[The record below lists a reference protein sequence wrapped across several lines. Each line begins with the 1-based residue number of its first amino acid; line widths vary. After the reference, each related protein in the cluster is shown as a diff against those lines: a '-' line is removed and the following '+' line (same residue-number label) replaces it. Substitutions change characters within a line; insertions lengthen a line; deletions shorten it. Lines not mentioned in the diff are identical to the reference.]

1 MTCYSSF
8 RGMVQDWFC
17 LRRYRVEAH
26 SRFAHVGDRNIFN
39 DGIEMTAV
47 QITQQGETGNA
58 AAQVRRGSPAM
69 LEVWNG
75 LLRVTETGSVFV
87 SGLALTWLLHDELAL
102 GDTAS
107 YARASFLGMLVFGS
121 VSELAGS
128 YDSDVRFSLRIGWGR
143 IMSAW
148 LAAIVAMLALGFFLK
163 VSGDF
168 SRAWATG
175 WFATEVGVLCFIRAA
190 GTMWMRNLKSQGFFN
205 QRVAIFGAG
214 VQGNRLA
221 GYILGNNNLTIDL
234 VGFFD
239 ERPVSRLPKRSSNI
253 ALAGNLDALISNIRT
268 GDIDQVIV
276 ALPLSAE
283 DRLQEIVA
291 RLSMLPVLIRLAP
304 DLASFAF
311 AQRPVVML
319 GDLPVM
325 TLFERP
331 ISGIDRFTKKLED
344 MILATLILILVSPV
358 ILATSLAVILESHGP
373 VFFRQEREGYN
384 HRKFPIWK
392 FRSMYADLSQPND
405 IDQVK
410 RNDPRVTRVGRFI
423 RATSIDELPQLFNV
437 LRGEMSLVGPR
448 PHAASTRVGSQL
460 FTDAVAS
467 YAARHK
473 VKPGLTGWAQV
484 NGWRGE
490 TDTEQKLIKRL
501 EYDLFYIE
509 NWSVAFDL
517 YIIART
523 AATVLFS
530 RRAY

>member
-1 MTCYSSF
+1 MASTQIKQ
-8 RGMVQDWFC
+8 V
-17 LRRYRVEAH
+17 
-26 SRFAHVGDRNIFN
+26 SRMD
-39 DGIEMTAV
+39 T
-47 QITQQGETGNA
+47 A
-58 AAQVRRGSPAM
+58 AAQLRRGSPAM
-69 LEVWNG
+69 LDVWNG
-75 LLRVTETGSVFV
+75 MLRVTETGSVFV
-87 SGLALTWLLHDELAL
+87 TGMALTLLLHDNLAL
-102 GDTAS
+102 GAYGPYS
-107 YARASFLGMLVFGS
+107 RASLLGMLVFGV

-128 YDSDVRFSLRIGWGR
+128 YDSDVRFSLRVGWGR
-143 IMSAW
+143 IITAW
-148 LAAIVAMLALGFFLK
+148 LAATVAMLALAFFLK

-168 SRAWATG
+168 SRAWATA
-175 WFATEVGVLCFIRAA
+175 WFSAEATSLCLIRAA
-190 GTMWMRNLKSQGFFN
+190 GTVWMRNLKRQGFFN

-214 VQGNRLA
+214 AQGNRLA
-221 GYILGNNNLTIDL
+221 SYILGNNNLTIDL

-253 ALAGNLDALISNIRT
+253 AFAGNLSALISSIRA

-291 RLSMLPVLIRLAP
+291 QLSMMPVLIRLAP

-331 ISGIDRFTKKLED
+331 ISGIDRVSKKLED
-344 MILATLILILVSPV
+344 MILATLVLILVSPV
-358 ILATSLAVILESHGP
+358 LLVTALAVIIETGRPIL
-373 VFFRQEREGYN
+373 FRQDREGYN
-384 HRKFPIWK
+384 HRRFPIWK
-392 FRSMYADLSQPND
+392 FRSMYVDGTQRSD
-405 IDQVK
+405 IDQAK
-410 RNDPRVTRVGRFI
+410 RNDPRVTRVGRVI

-460 FTDAVAS
+460 FSDAVAT

-490 TDTEQKLIKRL
+490 TDTELKLIKRL

-530 RRAY
+530 REAY